1 MGFGSVG
8 FFMKACDELPPPRTP
23 HPAPRALRAP
33 HPWPSGSFGVERL
46 RLDRMPVRRDGTVV
60 DWGAPICAAWNMTED
75 GAQWAL
81 TRSVQPHGKL
91 RRLTAVWCSFIEDGT
106 AARFGARSVRF
117 RADQHT
123 TAEIS
128 PYLRFG
134 QLSPVS
140 VLHQVPL
147 LIGCL
152 VD

>member
-8 FFMKACDELPPPRTP
+8 FFMKATEELPPPRKP
-23 HPAPRALRAP
+23 HPAPGALKAP
-33 HPWPSGSFGVERL
+33 HPWPSGNFAVERL
-46 RLDRMPVRRDGTVV
+46 RMDRMPVRRNGTVV
-60 DWGAPICAAWNMTED
+60 DWGAPICAVWNMTEE

-81 TRSVQPHGKL
+81 TRSLPPRAQL
-91 RRLTAVWCSFIEDGT
+91 SCLTVVWCSFIEDGT
-106 AARFGARSVRF
+106 AARFAVKEVRF

-134 QLSPVS
+134 QLSAVS

-147 LIGCL
+147 L
-152 VD
+152 D